1 MTSKQKKMTIRIGIS
16 VVLLIAAVLV
26 PYEGVW
32 RFALFLPAYFVVG
45 WDVLWKA
52 IRNIAHGQV
61 FDENFLMA
69 LATVGAFCTG
79 FFGEGEYPEAVF
91 VMVFYQVGELFQS
104 YAVGKSRKS
113 ISALMDIR
121 PDYANV
127 ERDGK
132 LVQVDPEEVSVGD
145 VITIKAGEKVP
156 LDGVVLEGTS
166 QVNTSALTGE
176 SLPRQVE
183 PGDDVISGCINQ
195 SGLLRVQV
203 TKVYEESTVA
213 KILDLVENSSSK
225 KAKAEHFITKF
236 ARYYTPI
243 VVLCA
248 VILAVVPPLFVGGW
262 AGWVEKALIFLVVS
276 CPCALVI
283 SVPLSFFGGIGGASR
298 QGILVKGGN
307 YLEVLAQ
314 TELVVFDK
322 TGTLTKGVF
331 NVTAIHPEQYSESA
345 LLELA
350 ALAESYSD
358 HPISRSLKEAYGK
371 ELDASRIGQ
380 VEELSGRG
388 VRAQVDGKTVCVG
401 NDKLM
406 EEIGVQWHP
415 CHRVGT
421 TVHVAVEGVYAGHI
435 VISDEVKPDAKEAV
449 AALKAQGVKETV
461 MLTGDAKAVGE
472 SVARDLGLDQVYTQ
486 LLPGD
491 KVEKVEELLRE
502 KSPKGKLVFVGDGI
516 NDAPVLSRADIGIA
530 MGALGSDAAIEAAD
544 VVLMDDKP
552 SKIAKAMEISR
563 RTLRIVRQNIVFALG
578 VKVLVLL
585 LTPFGLANMWEAVFA
600 DVGVTVIAVINA
612 SRALQAG
619 RK

>member
-1 MTSKQKKMTIRIGIS
+1 MTRKQKKMTIRIGIS

-283 SVPLSFFGGIGGASR
+283 SVPLSFFGGIGERPAKEFWSKAATIWKCWPR
-298 QGILVKGGN
+298 RN
-307 YLEVLAQ
+307 WWS
-314 TELVVFDK
+314 
-322 TGTLTKGVF
+322 LTKLV
-331 NVTAIHPEQYSESA
+331 P
-345 LLELA
+345 
-350 ALAESYSD
+350 
-358 HPISRSLKEAYGK
+358 
-371 ELDASRIGQ
+371 
-380 VEELSGRG
+380 
-388 VRAQVDGKTVCVG
+388 
-401 NDKLM
+401 
-406 EEIGVQWHP
+406 
-415 CHRVGT
+415 
-421 TVHVAVEGVYAGHI
+421 
-435 VISDEVKPDAKEAV
+435 
-449 AALKAQGVKETV
+449 
-461 MLTGDAKAVGE
+461 
-472 SVARDLGLDQVYTQ
+472 
-486 LLPGD
+486 
-491 KVEKVEELLRE
+491 
-502 KSPKGKLVFVGDGI
+502 SPKG
-516 NDAPVLSRADIGIA
+516 SS
-530 MGALGSDAAIEAAD
+530 M
-544 VVLMDDKP
+544 
-552 SKIAKAMEISR
+552 
-563 RTLRIVRQNIVFALG
+563 
-578 VKVLVLL
+578 
-585 LTPFGLANMWEAVFA
+585 
-600 DVGVTVIAVINA
+600 
-612 SRALQAG
+612 
-619 RK
+619 